1 MSSSGRGIG
10 STLTGGIQDTLP
22 QRSYHCSGLNNA
34 RYMWARGYLY
44 AASSPMSILG
54 NMWSRSQRWIQDVG
68 WFSYGD
74 IEGAKIFGNM
84 GFEPRGKNLQVS
96 LIMVESGKGENK
108 ERYIIENRIDALIN
122 ELNIQVDENQITGYL
137 TSQRLGI
144 SRDSIRVVPST
155 V

>member
-1 MSSSGRGIG
+1 
-10 STLTGGIQDTLP
+10 
-22 QRSYHCSGLNNA
+22 
-34 RYMWARGYLY
+34 
-44 AASSPMSILG
+44 
-54 NMWSRSQRWIQDVG
+54 
-68 WFSYGD
+68 
-74 IEGAKIFGNM
+74 M

-108 ERYIIENRIDALIN
+108 ERYIIENRIDALID

-144 SRDSIRVVPST
+144 SRDSIRVVLRDNQVLFSAQIKG

>member
-1 MSSSGRGIG
+1 
-10 STLTGGIQDTLP
+10 
-22 QRSYHCSGLNNA
+22 
-34 RYMWARGYLY
+34 
-44 AASSPMSILG
+44 
-54 NMWSRSQRWIQDVG
+54 
-68 WFSYGD
+68 
-74 IEGAKIFGNM
+74 M

-108 ERYIIENRIDALIN
+108 ERYIIENRIDALID